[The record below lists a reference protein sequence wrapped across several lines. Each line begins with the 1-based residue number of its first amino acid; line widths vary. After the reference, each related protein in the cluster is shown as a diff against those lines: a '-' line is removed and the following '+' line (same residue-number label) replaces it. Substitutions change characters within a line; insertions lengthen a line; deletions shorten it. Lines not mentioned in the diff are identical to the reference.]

1 MIFTGSGDVVS
12 HGGPKRGRFAL
23 GTAFAFPVVMSP
35 DGTDEL
41 RVSVRERLADGRLPW
56 ASGSSTVRQGTGR
69 PCNVCG
75 RAIAKGSLE
84 REVPGERGAY
94 ALAHDDCYRI
104 WREELQRVQSPPP
117 PP

>member
-1 MIFTGSGDVVS
+1 
-12 HGGPKRGRFAL
+12 
-23 GTAFAFPVVMSP
+23 MSP
-35 DGTDEL
+35 DGADEEL
-41 RVSVRERLADGRLPW
+41 ERSRAVGGRAVALGV
-56 ASGSSTVRQGTGR
+56 GSSPVGQGTGR
-69 PCNVCG
+69 PYNVCG

-117 PP
+117 PA